1 MTKIVYLGHPFE
13 TKYKPDEKEAIS
25 DMTEEA
31 VKEVL
36 DEIFPETPEDRWR
49 EFLK

>member
-1 MTKIVYLGHPFE
+1 MSENREEIRALIDTNKKVL
-13 TKYKPDEKEAIS
+13 KEI
-25 DMTEEA
+25 
-31 VKEVL
+31 L

>member
-1 MTKIVYLGHPFE
+1 MNE
-13 TKYKPDEKEAIS
+13 TGEDIMELIETNKE
-25 DMTEEA
+25 
-31 VKEVL
+31 VLKEVL